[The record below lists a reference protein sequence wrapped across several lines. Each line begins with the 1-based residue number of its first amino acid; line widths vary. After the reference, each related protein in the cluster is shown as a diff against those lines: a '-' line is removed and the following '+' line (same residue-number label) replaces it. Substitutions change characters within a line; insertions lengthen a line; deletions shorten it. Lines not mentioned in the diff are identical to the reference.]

1 MYLVSINMKYFKEIS
16 YKIQVIMRAAHE
28 NDSPLMKYKK
38 LDKSNLNDTYEDPE
52 LGAQPKNDSNKEA
65 LDILK

>member
-1 MYLVSINMKYFKEIS
+1 
-16 YKIQVIMRAAHE
+16 MRAAHE

-38 LDKSNLNDTYEDPE
+38 LDKSNLNETYEDPE